1 MAGRIDPESLNP
13 QLVETIVRQGIP
25 HCRELGIRV
34 LGVGKGRATLALPYD
49 ERLVGNP
56 ETGVLAGGAV
66 TSLVDTACG
75 MAVFAALGELLAI
88 ATLDLRIDYLKPAAA
103 RQELVA
109 SAECYKLTRTIAF
122 VRGQAYHAGAPDDLV
137 ATCVGAFMVGS
148 SDRPILDP
156 HKRAAS

>member
-1 MAGRIDPESLNP
+1 MAGRIDPEALNP

-34 LGVGKGRATLALPYD
+34 LKVGKGHATLALPYD

-122 VRGQAYHAGAPDDLV
+122 VRGQAFHQDTPDDLV

-156 HKRAAS
+156 HKRAAP